1 MPRPAAAARFVRAAV
16 ALAAAAVG
24 TACLDTSTLV
34 TVKPDGSGTIQ
45 QRILVST
52 EGLEDALGGMGFKSK
67 GGATKKSGGPKAGD
81 LRADAARVGDGVE
94 LVSVEPLTAP
104 AGFQG
109 AVATYSFRDIR
120 KLRADEFL
128 MPGPPGGASSAP
140 GDARTAFTFTTTPDG
155 TALLSIVFDEKP
167 AKKKKGTADK
177 NAPQDFPGLT
187 DAKALE
193 MVKTLFRG
201 FKVGLDVEVA
211 GDIVR
216 TNADHVNGRRITLM
230 AFDMDALLADESR
243 LKALDKVLSP
253 GASLAEARPLLAG
266 IDGIKINK
274 PIVKIEFR

>member
-1 MPRPAAAARFVRAAV
+1 MVAAV
-16 ALAAAAVG
+16 AC

-52 EGLEDALGGMGFKSK
+52 DGLEDALGGMGFKSK
-67 GGATKKSGGPKAGD
+67 GGSTKKSGPPKVGD
-81 LRADAARVGDGVE
+81 LRADTEKIGEGVE
-94 LVSVEPLTAP
+94 LVSVEPVTAP

-109 AVATYSFRDIR
+109 AVATYSFPDIR
-120 KLRADEFL
+120 KLRVDEFL
-128 MPGPPGGASSAP
+128 AP
-140 GDARTAFTFTTTPDG
+140 GQAGGGSNSGDRTAFTFTKTPAG

-167 AKKKKGTADK
+167 AKKTKSDTSAPKGG
-177 NAPQDFPGLT
+177 PGLD
-187 DAKALE
+187 DAKTRE
-193 MVKTLFRG
+193 MVRTLFRG

-230 AFDMDALLADESR
+230 AFDMDALLADESK
-243 LKALDKVLSP
+243 LKHLDKVLGP
-253 GASLAEARPLLAG
+253 DVSLAEARPLLAG

-274 PIVKIEFR
+274 PIVKIEYR

>member
-1 MPRPAAAARFVRAAV
+1 MRRVAPTARLVRAGA
-16 ALAAAAVG
+16 ALAAAAVCA
-24 TACLDTSTLV
+24 ACLDTSTLV

-52 EGLEDALGGMGFKSK
+52 AGLEDALGGMGFKSK
-67 GGATKKSGGPKAGD
+67 GGTSKKSGSPKAGD

-94 LVSVEPLTAP
+94 LVSVEPITAP

-109 AVATYSFRDIR
+109 AMATYSFRDIR

-128 MPGPPGGASSAP
+128 MPGPPGAASGSAS
-140 GDARTAFTFTTTPDG
+140 DTRTAFTFTTTPQG
-155 TALLSIVFDEKP
+155 TALLSIAFDERP
-167 AKKKKGTADK
+167 AKKKTAPDK

-187 DAKALE
+187 DEKARE

-216 TNADHVNGRRITLM
+216 TNADHVHGRRITLM
-230 AFDMDALLADESR
+230 AFDMDALLADDSK
-243 LKALDKVLSP
+243 LQALDKVLSP

-266 IDGIKINK
+266 IDGITINK

>member
-1 MPRPAAAARFVRAAV
+1 MPRAAPIARFVRAAV
-16 ALAAAAVG
+16 ALAATAVC

-52 EGLEDALGGMGFKSK
+52 EGLEGTLGGMGFKSK
-67 GGATKKSGGPKAGD
+67 GGASTKSGGPKAGD
-81 LRADAARVGDGVE
+81 LRADAVRAGDGVE

-109 AVATYSFRDIR
+109 AVATYRFRDIR

-128 MPGPPGGASSAP
+128 MPGPSGANGAAT
-140 GDARTAFTFTTTPDG
+140 DARTAFTFTTTPQG
-155 TALLSIVFDEKP
+155 TALLSIAFDERP
-167 AKKKKGTADK
+167 AKKKATADK
-177 NAPQDFPGLT
+177 NAPQDFPGLS
-187 DAKALE
+187 DAKAVE
-193 MVKTLFRG
+193 MVRTLFRG

-243 LKALDKVLSP
+243 LKALDEVLSP

-266 IDGIKINK
+266 IDGIRINK

>member
-1 MPRPAAAARFVRAAV
+1 MPHPAPATRFVRAAV
-16 ALAAAAVG
+16 TLAAAAVC

-67 GGATKKSGGPKAGD
+67 GGTTKKSGGPKAGD

-94 LVSVEPLTAP
+94 LVSVEPISAP

-120 KLRADEFL
+120 KLHADEFL
-128 MPGPPGGASSAP
+128 MPGPPGGTGGAP
-140 GDARTAFTFTTTPDG
+140 SDSRTAFTFTTTPDG
-155 TALLSIVFDEKP
+155 TALLSIAFDEKP
-167 AKKKKGTADK
+167 AKKKAGADK

-201 FKVGLDVEVA
+201 FKVGLDIEVA

-230 AFDMDALLADESR
+230 AFDMDALLADESK

-266 IDGIKINK
+266 VDGIKINK